1 MAFIETLIT
10 IFLILVIV
18 VIFAKGVVIVQP
30 YEQGLQVRLGKYI
43 GRMNPGFRWI
53 VPFVSDVT
61 KLDLRTQ
68 VMEVPSQEVIT
79 KDNSPTNVDAIVYI
93 RVIDPEKAYFEVA
106 NYRIAT
112 IALAQ
117 TSLRGIIGDMELDE
131 VLYNRDVINT
141 KLRDILD
148 RETDQWGVKVERVE
162 IKEVD
167 PIEAV
172 KNAMTEQT
180 AAERARRAAILR
192 ADGEK
197 RSAILKAEGLR
208 QSMILEAEGERQS
221 KVLRAEGER
230 LSRILQ
236 AQGEAQGLRILSV
249 GAAPLDK
256 RAITVLTLDALKTM
270 ANGQSTKIIFPF
282 EISQLIRQ
290 GAKFLGADDE
300 TAEEVAGR
308 PVMDE
313 SILGVIP
320 KQEAVDAILKEIQD
334 AVPKVTVDE
343 LRDTSKRRLPLEKTG
358 DDASIPPVA

>member
-18 VIFAKGVVIVQP
+18 AIFAKGVVIVQP
-30 YEQGLQVRLGKYI
+30 YEQGLQIRLGKYV

-53 VPFVSDVT
+53 VPFVTEVI

-79 KDNSPTNVDAIVYI
+79 KDNSPTNVDAIVYV
-93 RVIDPEKAYFEVA
+93 RVIDPEKAFFEVS
-106 NYRIAT
+106 NYRLAT
-112 IALAQ
+112 VALAQ

-131 VLYNRDVINT
+131 VLYNRDIINT

-167 PIEAV
+167 PVEAV

-256 RAITVLTLDALKTM
+256 RAITVLSLDALKAM

-290 GAKFLGADDE
+290 GAKFLGASEE
-300 TAEEVAGR
+300 TAEEVAKR

-320 KQEAVDAILKEIQD
+320 RQEEVDAILKEIQD
-334 AVPKVTVDE
+334 AVPHVSEEE
-343 LRDTSKRRLPLEKTG
+343 LKDTSKRRLPVERSK
-358 DDASIPPVA
+358 DEAVPPS